1 MILILDLGFI
11 LTLVD
16 DVCNEFNLLCS
27 FELLQLVEFID
38 NELCQFR
45 HRRQL
50 CSSSTDIIPSF
61 AKNIRVDSLTI
72 TYQAELAL
80 LSVDE
85 IKVV

>member
-1 MILILDLGFI
+1 MTLILDLGFI

-16 DVCNEFNLLCS
+16 DVCN
-27 FELLQLVEFID
+27 EFID

-61 AKNIRVDSLTI
+61 AKSLRVDSLTI

-85 IKVV
+85 IKVVYLCI

>member
-16 DVCNEFNLLCS
+16 DVCIEFSLLCS

-45 HRRQL
+45 HRRQRL
-50 CSSSTDIIPSF
+50 CSSSTDII
-61 AKNIRVDSLTI
+61 
-72 TYQAELAL
+72 L
-80 LSVDE
+80 LLQKFYVQ
-85 IKVV
+85 IV